1 MNNTIRGAATA
12 ALLVFLMA
20 TSGAASAIPE
30 PGPSR
35 PSNHVPAA
43 QENCP
48 LERIGA
54 QLVRCD
60 DHTGA
65 GAHAPWQV
73 PVQGSR

>member
-12 ALLVFLMA
+12 ALLVFLLA

-35 PSNHVPAA
+35 PSNPVPAA

-65 GAHAPWQV
+65 GAQAPWHV
-73 PVQGSR
+73 TVQESR